1 MSAPLDIIRKA
12 LDRAASDGSLA
23 REPAPVARKE
33 VAREPVTREPPPR
46 RQSPKQADT
55 GRTQYDYVSTRQ
67 IKPQDETLKAKRI
80 IAPFRK
86 DKRSVAFQ
94 ILRAQIL
101 KTLRNKGWRSIAITS
116 SKAGEGKSLVATNL
130 AISMSMEFN
139 QTVLLVDADLRRPV
153 IADLL
158 GIEVEHGLGDYLEKN
173 VPLSDILVNP
183 GMERLVV
190 LPSKGDYAN
199 ASELLSGPRMQ
210 QLAEELKTRYSDRV
224 IVYDLPPLLVGD
236 DALVC
241 LPYADSVVLVVGD
254 GQSSK
259 DEVLQSRHLLEGH
272 NILGVVL
279 NKSTDSP
286 PKNHY
291 ND

>member
-1 MSAPLDIIRKA
+1 MGAPLDMIRKA
-12 LDRAASDGSLA
+12 LDRASESDVI
-23 REPAPVARKE
+23 APTAPE
-33 VAREPVTREPPPR
+33 ITREAPQR
-46 RQSPKQADT
+46 RQPPKHGPD
-55 GRTQYDYVSTRQ
+55 GRTQYDYVATRQ
-67 IKPQDETLKAKRI
+67 IKPDDHVLKGKRI
-80 IAPFRK
+80 VAPFRK
-86 DKRSVAFQ
+86 DQRSIAFQ
-94 ILRAQIL
+94 VLRAQVL
-101 KTLRNKGWRSIAITS
+101 KALRHNGWRSIAVTS
-116 SKAGEGKSLVATNL
+116 SKAGEGKSVIAANL

-153 IADLL
+153 VADLL
-158 GIEVEHGLGDYLEKN
+158 GVSIEHGLGDYLEKN
-173 VPLSDILVNP
+173 VPLRDILVNP

-190 LPSKGDYAN
+190 LPSKGNYAN

-210 QLAEELKTRYSDRV
+210 QLAEELKARYSDRV

-259 DEVLQSRHLLEGH
+259 DEVLQSRHLLQDH

-286 PKNHY
+286 PKYAY
-291 ND
+291 NT